1 MTSVAMSVCIQVCLS
16 ECVELHSVTSVA
28 MSETKM
34 FLCRVAGQQAFISI
48 CVGHA
53 AEQGRFPHVTH
64 SLLSGGGSGG
74 LWLDQ

>member
-1 MTSVAMSVCIQVCLS
+1 MTSVAMS
-16 ECVELHSVTSVA
+16 EA
-28 MSETKM
+28 KM
-34 FLCRVAGQQAFISI
+34 FLCCAAGQQAFISI

-53 AEQGRFPHVTH
+53 AEQGRFPHVAH